1 MADAGAAPLE
11 LGTEKIGTLLRKFA
25 VPGIIAQTA
34 ASLYNMVDSIYIGHI
49 PDVGSYAISG
59 LAVTFPLMN
68 ISIALGT
75 LVGVGAMTLIS
86 IMLGQKKYESAGKV
100 LSNTLTLNV
109 IIGVVFTIMAL
120 AFLDPI
126 LYFFGA
132 SERTIP
138 FARDYM
144 TIIILGNTFTHL
156 LHGFNGIIRSS
167 GHPKTAMGLTL
178 FTVISNAILDPI
190 FIFGL
195 GMGIKGAALATVIC
209 QILALV
215 YTFKFLGDKKHFLH
229 FSKPLFRLNGRIARQ
244 SLAIGLGPFMMNVAA
259 SLVAL
264 FVNQQLR
271 KYGGDL
277 AIGAYG
283 IVNRFVMLFAMIC
296 MGFNQG
302 LQPIAGYNF
311 GARQYKRVKEVFI
324 LTAKWEVL
332 VTTVCF
338 LIAMFVPQ
346 VAAGMFTNDPELL
359 GLSSR
364 GMRIM
369 CSGFALVGF
378 GMASGN
384 FFQCLGMVKK
394 SIFLSLSR
402 QLLFLLPFIY
412 TLPLWFQETGVW
424 ISFPISDILNIIVS
438 AIFIAGLFK
447 KFNLMNDGDDPELLG
462 GITTTRRVDHP
473 TLQRAFSN
481 LRRFLPFNN
490 STRV

>member
-1 MADAGAAPLE
+1 MESAGAAPLE
-11 LGTEKIGTLLRKFA
+11 LGTEKIGTLLRKYA

-86 IMLGQKKYESAGKV
+86 ILLGQKNYEAAGKV
-100 LSNTLTLNV
+100 LSNTLTLNT
-109 IIGVVFTIMAL
+109 IIGIVFTVFAL

-132 SERTIP
+132 SENTIP

-144 TIIILGNTFTHL
+144 TIIILGNTFAHL
-156 LHGFNGIIRSS
+156 MHGFNGIIRCS
-167 GHPKTAMGLTL
+167 GHPRTAMGLTL
-178 FTVISNAILDPI
+178 FTVISNAILDPV

-195 GMGIKGAALATVIC
+195 GMGIRGAALATVLC
-209 QILALV
+209 QMLALG
-215 YTFKFLGDKKHFLH
+215 YTLYFLADKRRFLH
-229 FSKPLFRLNGRIARQ
+229 FSKPVFRLDGPVARR
-244 SLAIGLGPFMMNVAA
+244 SLAIGVGPFLMNCAA

-283 IVNRFVMLFAMIC
+283 IVNRFTMLFAMIC

-302 LQPIAGYNF
+302 LQPIAGYNY
-311 GARQYKRVKEVFI
+311 GARQYHRVREVFV

-332 VTTVCF
+332 VTSVCF
-338 LIAMFVPQ
+338 LIAVLIPE
-346 VAAGMFTNDPELL
+346 VAVRMFTNDPELVA
-359 GLSSR
+359 LSSR
-364 GMRIM
+364 GLRVMN
-369 CSGFALVGF
+369 SGFALVGF
-378 GMASGN
+378 GMVSSN
-384 FFQCLGMVKK
+384 LFQCLGMVKK

-402 QLLFLLPFIY
+402 QLLFLLPLIY
-412 TLPLWFQETGVW
+412 TLPLWLQEKGVW
-424 ISFPISDILNIIVS
+424 ISFPISDTLNVIVS
-438 AIFIAGLFK
+438 AIMIVGLFR
-447 KFNLMNDGDDPELLG
+447 KFNRLQDGDDSSELG
-462 GITTTRRVDHP
+462 GA
-473 TLQRAFSN
+473 L
-481 LRRFLPFNN
+481 
-490 STRV
+490 

>member
-1 MADAGAAPLE
+1 MANSAAAPLE
-11 LGTEKIGTLLRKFA
+11 LGTERIGSLLRKYA

-49 PDVGSYAISG
+49 PDVGPYAISG

-86 IMLGQKKYESAGKV
+86 ILLGQKNYESAGRV

-109 IIGVVFTIMAL
+109 IVGIVFTVVTL

-132 SERTIP
+132 SERTIT

-156 LHGFNGIIRSS
+156 LHGFNGIIRCS

-178 FTVISNAILDPI
+178 FTVISNAILDPV
-190 FIFGL
+190 FIFALGL
-195 GMGIKGAALATVIC
+195 GIKGAALATVLC
-209 QILALV
+209 QVLALV
-215 YTFKFLGDKKHFLH
+215 YTFKFLADKKHFLH
-229 FSKPLFRLNGRIARQ
+229 FSRPLFRLDGRIAKQ
-244 SLAIGLGPFMMNVAA
+244 SLAIGVGPFMMNVAA

-311 GARQYKRVKEVFI
+311 GARQYKRVREIFI

-338 LIAMFVPQ
+338 LISLLIPE
-346 VAAGMFTNDPELL
+346 VAVGLFTNDPELK
-359 GLSSR
+359 GLAAK
-364 GMRIM
+364 GLRIS
-369 CSGFALVGF
+369 CSAFALVGF

-424 ISFPISDILNIIVS
+424 ISFPISDALNIIVS
-438 AIFIAGLFK
+438 AILIIDIFK
-447 KFNLMNDGDDPELLG
+447 KFKRLNDGEEASSLG
-462 GITTTRRVDHP
+462 GAV
-473 TLQRAFSN
+473 
-481 LRRFLPFNN
+481 
-490 STRV
+490 